1 MELDITNVE
10 FAHLYVNIPH
20 CGSMSMPLADVR
32 PGLRMLPIYR
42 FDIGR
47 KKTKGHLLVY
57 IEVEKRE

>member
-1 MELDITNVE
+1 
-10 FAHLYVNIPH
+10 
-20 CGSMSMPLADVR
+20 MPLADVR
-32 PGLRMLPIYR
+32 PGSRMLPIYR